1 MGRAAGR
8 WNTDEVQETRIV
20 RRTLWLVA
28 MALSVW
34 TGRVSAQAV
43 LPSGTVIPITLDEA
57 VSLELKDAGKSYR
70 ARVARPVTVAGG
82 TVIPAGAPAR
92 VVTRKPSGKPKQ
104 TQAFLAEVTVGGK
117 AYQVP
122 SQAARVEG
130 SQQGAASA
138 QAAGALG
145 VSVSGGQAAAAA
157 PTYVTVSPSAKRL
170 QAGARLGFGLTRQL
184 SLQ

>member
-1 MGRAAGR
+1 M
-8 WNTDEVQETRIV
+8 
-20 RRTLWLVA
+20 WLI
-28 MALSVW
+28 MTALLAW
-34 TGRVSAQAV
+34 TARVSAQGV
-43 LPSGTVIPITLDEA
+43 VPSGTLIPITLDET

-70 ARVARPVTVAGG
+70 ARVARPVMVAGG
-82 TVIPAGAPAR
+82 TVIPAGVPAK

-117 AYQVP
+117 AYRVP

-157 PTYVTVSPSAKRL
+157 PVYANVSPSTKRL